1 MAYGKGKAGTSLTI
15 HFEVIDSDH
24 QQQIADFTLVNAD
37 TDEDIGPL
45 MEGDVI
51 DLSNLPTRNLNIR
64 ANAHPNDV
72 GSVIFDLN
80 NKKNFQTENV
90 NPYSLAGNFTGGS
103 YMSWTPEPGKYMM
116 TATPYTMAGGKGAAG
131 RPLTINF
138 EVTDGG
144 QQQQVKSFTLVNAA
158 TDEDIVTL
166 KDSDVINVAALP
178 TFDLKIR
185 ANTSPE
191 NVGSVVFDLKNIK
204 NIKTDNNAPYTI
216 EGQDIGKFI
225 SMVSIMGEHSLMATP
240 YTMADGGGEAGK
252 ALKLTF
258 HLIFDKSK
266 SEMVTNSSGAR
277 MEVVNIYPNPV
288 EDHLTISYSGK
299 FDDKTSLIIYDQY
312 GKSSN
317 VSSMLINERSTMLDI
332 NISELQL
339 KSGIYF
345 LKISSENEEGKMI
358 KLIKK

>member
-1 MAYGKGKAGTSLTI
+1 
-15 HFEVIDSDH
+15 
-24 QQQIADFTLVNAD
+24 
-37 TDEDIGPL
+37 
-45 MEGDVI
+45 
-51 DLSNLPTRNLNIR
+51 
-64 ANAHPNDV
+64 
-72 GSVIFDLN
+72 
-80 NKKNFQTENV
+80 
-90 NPYSLAGNFTGGS
+90 
-103 YMSWTPEPGKYMM
+103 
-116 TATPYTMAGGKGAAG
+116 
-131 RPLTINF
+131 
-138 EVTDGG
+138 
-144 QQQQVKSFTLVNAA
+144 
-158 TDEDIVTL
+158 
-166 KDSDVINVAALP
+166 
-178 TFDLKIR
+178 
-185 ANTSPE
+185 
-191 NVGSVVFDLKNIK
+191 
-204 NIKTDNNAPYTI
+204 
-216 EGQDIGKFI
+216 
-225 SMVSIMGEHSLMATP
+225 
-240 YTMADGGGEAGK
+240 MADGGGEAGK

-288 EDHLTISYSGK
+288 EDHLSISYSGK